1 MSDSSERW
9 ALIILAAGK
18 GLRYGAGDSPKQ
30 FLTLGGRSLLE
41 HSLMTGLSVP
51 TITTVVVAVSEDAL
65 ATTAELMK
73 RECSV
78 ERECFVDEETSV
90 HKRVVLIPGGQ
101 SRQESVKR
109 SLSAIADGT
118 VDYVFVH
125 DSVRPLASI
134 ELYDRVGRAGVTYGA
149 AVPCMPLVDTI
160 KEVHDG
166 IVVSTPQR
174 DRYRRIQ
181 TPQGFRLDIL
191 ADAHAYA
198 TTHGFTGTDDAS
210 LVEMMGIP
218 VHCVDG
224 EETNVKVTTPSD
236 LRLLDW
242 LLTSNS

>member
-1 MSDSSERW
+1 MIDLSQRW
-9 ALIILAAGK
+9 ALIIPAAGK
-18 GLRYGAGDSPKQ
+18 GLRYGADDSPKQ
-30 FLTLGGRSLLE
+30 FLKLAGRSLLA
-41 HSLMTGLSVP
+41 HSVLTGLSVP
-51 TITTVVVAVSEDAL
+51 NLTTVVVAVSEEAL
-65 ATTAELMK
+65 ATTAELLK

-78 ERECFVDEETSV
+78 REDSSID
-90 HKRVVLIPGGQ
+90 KRVVLIPGGQ